1 MFQDKKILPS
11 ERLRYIKILH
21 ENVHYEL
28 PEDIC
33 IPQEIYLLYS
43 KNGNKK
49 WKKKYKTE
57 DYKN

>member
-49 WKKKYKTE
+49 WKKT
-57 DYKN
+57 